1 MEEDAEEAIRMA
13 EEVINIVRRE
23 AEKIEIKD
31 KQELLKLINEIYDIY
46 NPCTII
52 IHGSAVKN
60 NYVEKISDIDLIVIS
75 QKFEKINMGE
85 RFIKL
90 LENSQR
96 YNLKAEIF
104 GYTKEEIIRMI
115 KNLNFFI
122 LDAIYYGIPLKD
134 DGNFWMNIIEEF
146 RKVEK
151 EYCLEKTETDGW
163 KFKN

>member
-1 MEEDAEEAIRMA
+1 MLEEKLK
-13 EEVINIVRRE
+13 
-23 AEKIEIKD
+23 KIEIKD

-75 QKFEKINMGE
+75 NKFEKINMGE

-96 YNLKAEIF
+96 YNLRVEIF
-104 GYTKEEIIRMI
+104 GYTKEEIIMMI
-115 KNLNFFI
+115 KNLNFYI

-134 DGNFWMNIIEEF
+134 DGNFWINIIEEF

-151 EYCLEKTETDGW
+151 KHCLKKTETDGW
-163 KFKN
+163 KFKTN

>member
-1 MEEDAEEAIRMA
+1 MLEEKLK
-13 EEVINIVRRE
+13 
-23 AEKIEIKD
+23 KIKIKD

-52 IHGSAVKN
+52 IHGSSVKN
-60 NYVEKISDIDLIVIS
+60 DYVEKISDIDLIVIS
-75 QKFEKINMGE
+75 QKFEKINLRE

-90 LENSQR
+90 LEISQR
-96 YNLKAEIF
+96 YNLRAEIF

-115 KNLNFFI
+115 KKLNFFI

-151 EYCLEKTETDGW
+151 EHCLEKTKTDGW